1 MCSSDLPTSGPFFLR
16 LASFVKL
23 TLLAHVPVSAA
34 RKLFQK
40 DKRTKYEA
48 LVMRLAGQALLS
60 TAEDVYKRQIEG
72 GDVCNAHSLDL
83 QRQRFD
89 AKSGNALIVLF
100 AGFQQIKGLQTR
112 KMGVKMVIRLVYLLS
127 CLLYTSFLLK

>member
-1 MCSSDLPTSGPFFLR
+1 MGRRDL
-16 LASFVKL
+16 
-23 TLLAHVPVSAA
+23 
-34 RKLFQK
+34 
-40 DKRTKYEA
+40 
-48 LVMRLAGQALLS
+48 
-60 TAEDVYKRQIEG
+60 IEG

-112 KMGVKMVIRLVYLLS
+112 KMGVKMVVWLVYLFSICSQFALFS
-127 CLLYTSFLLK
+127 DDQPADVPSLATDFAAVGEESVFHNLFGVG

>member
-1 MCSSDLPTSGPFFLR
+1 MLIFNKS
-16 LASFVKL
+16 K
-23 TLLAHVPVSAA
+23 
-34 RKLFQK
+34 Q
-40 DKRTKYEA
+40 
-48 LVMRLAGQALLS
+48 AGQKVRVIAKFFQRTGNPGTHMGRRDL
-60 TAEDVYKRQIEG
+60 IEG

-112 KMGVKMVIRLVYLLS
+112 KMGVKMVVWLVYLFSICSQFALFS
-127 CLLYTSFLLK
+127 DDQPADVPSLATDFAAVGEDSVFHNLFGVG